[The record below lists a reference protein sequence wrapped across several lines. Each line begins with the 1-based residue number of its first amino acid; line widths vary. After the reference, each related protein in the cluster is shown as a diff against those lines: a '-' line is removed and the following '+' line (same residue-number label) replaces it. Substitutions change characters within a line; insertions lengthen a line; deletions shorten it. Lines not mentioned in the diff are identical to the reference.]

1 MLHNLEIKDRGIFLD
16 EQEIKGI
23 TDFKLEKSAKEQAST
38 LIIKIKVNSTLDRA
52 GEKETLQQQ
61 KKKCSSKHRK
71 RSCR

>member
-38 LIIKIKVNSTLDRA
+38 LIIKLKVNFTLDQVPSMSDH
-52 GEKETLQQQ
+52 KQ
-61 KKKCSSKHRK
+61 KGKKI
-71 RSCR
+71 